1 MLVLFF
7 ALPLFTMI
15 GQSLTGKQGTFATY
29 HNILTQPGLLVPIIY
44 TFGVALT
51 VTLFALVL
59 SYPVAFVISSLRGR
73 LFTLSMALILI
84 PFWTSTVIRTYAW
97 IVLLQ
102 RRGVLNELLLASGI
116 ITHPLRL
123 TGSDFGMQIAMVH
136 IMLPFMMLPLLNT
149 MRGIDR
155 TYLRAASVLG
165 ANPFW
170 QFTRVFLPL
179 SLPGVSAGCTL
190 VFISSLG
197 FYITP
202 ALLGG
207 SNTMI
212 AVLIE
217 QEASRLLDWPTAS
230 ALGTVL
236 LVLTCLLYVVYER
249 AMQWAAGSHPA

>member
-7 ALPLFTMI
+7 AVPLLTMI
-15 GQSLTGKQGTFATY
+15 GQSLTAKQGMFATY
-29 HNILTQPGLLVPIIY
+29 HNILTQPGLLIPMLY

-155 TYLRAASVLG
+155 SYLRAASVLG

>member
-7 ALPLFTMI
+7 AVPLLTMI
-15 GQSLTGKQGTFATY
+15 GQSLTAKQGMFATY
-29 HNILTQPGLLVPIIY
+29 HNILTQPGLLIPMLY

-155 TYLRAASVLG
+155 SYLRAASVLG

-179 SLPGVSAGCTL
+179 SLPGVSAGCT
-190 VFISSLG
+190 
-197 FYITP
+197 
-202 ALLGG
+202 LGG

>member
-1 MLVLFF
+1 MRGHGSRTV
-7 ALPLFTMI
+7 AAWPSSHC
-15 GQSLTGKQGTFATY
+15 QRRCWSCSLHSTFYNDRAKPDGAGTFATY

-84 PFWTSTVIRTYAW
+84 PFWNSTVIRTYAW

-190 VFISSLG
+190 CSSPLSA
-197 FYITP
+197 FTSP
-202 ALLGG
+202 RRC
-207 SNTMI
+207 S
-212 AVLIE
+212 AV
-217 QEASRLLDWPTAS
+217 PT
-230 ALGTVL
+230 
-236 LVLTCLLYVVYER
+236 R
-249 AMQWAAGSHPA
+249 